1 MRLQNR
7 GTFENIKI
15 SYQNSQLKKSFD
27 LMRKENQK
35 RATINPDL
43 QRIWDDN
50 KRSREKMKAESIARK
65 IAKGSQVTAEE
76 RAFLEKNN
84 PELLKKA
91 EEAKKAAD
99 ELKNRLK
106 SAKTKEEA
114 KDIIIQA
121 NGMVVEVGKRDIE
134 FAGLLKEGHDSV
146 IKEYTESSKYKNL
159 PDRSESKK
167 KREDEECSSVDYYC

>member
-7 GTFENIKI
+7 GAFENIKI
-15 SYQNSQLKKSFD
+15 SYQNSQLKKSLD
-27 LMRKENQK
+27 SLRKENQK
-35 RATINPDL
+35 RMTTNPDL

-50 KRSREKMKAESIARK
+50 KRSRERMKAESIARK

-76 RAFLEKNN
+76 RAFLERTN

-91 EEAKKAAD
+91 DEAKRAAE
-99 ELKNRLK
+99 ELKSRLK

-114 KDIIIQA
+114 RDMMIQA
-121 NGMVVEVGKRDIE
+121 NGMVVETGKRDAE
-134 FAGLLKEGHDSV
+134 FAGLLKEGNDSV

-159 PDRSESKK
+159 PDRPKSKK
-167 KREDEECSSVDYYC
+167 KRDEDESSSVDYYC

>member
-7 GTFENIKI
+7 GVFENIKI
-15 SYQNSQLKKSFD
+15 SFD
-27 LMRKENQK
+27 LMRKENPK

-50 KRSREKMKAESIARK
+50 EKSRERMKAESIARK
-65 IAKGSQVTAEE
+65 IAKGNQVTAEE
-76 RAFLEKNN
+76 RAFLERTN

-99 ELKNRLK
+99 ELKSRLR

-114 KDIIIQA
+114 KDMINQA
-121 NGMVVEVGKRDIE
+121 NGMVVDIGKRDVE

-146 IKEYTESSKYKNL
+146 IKEYKESSKYKNL
-159 PDRSESKK
+159 PDRSKSNK
-167 KREDEECSSVDYYC
+167 KREEEERSSVDYYC